1 MDQIYERTDLLPS
14 GIPLAVLL
22 TMAVAAIGLWF
33 AARRFSVRHAA
44 VIPFWAEVVARVITA
59 SIALWTIFQALA
71 RGIDFACRWPLWSYA
86 FIGGAAI
93 EAASF
98 AYRHEQGAVPPRIAR
113 ALPVLR
119 CAAVALALLLLLQPQ
134 VTRTVTR
141 HIVRKVA
148 VLVDD
153 SDSMRFPDELWTSSE
168 KLAVATHFGI
178 GDANDRPLPAIAS
191 LREWRDSFC
200 GDFRSLA
207 PTNQLPK
214 ETTRA
219 IRDGAA
225 VLRELQ
231 RQNDAFLKSC
241 EGGNE
246 VLANLQRLLRDEAI
260 PACDGLLKASRAK
273 SAGEQDFTRLSNSLA
288 ALDELLPVARE
299 TADGLFWDKLS
310 DERRA
315 EIDACC
321 VTQRLAIAESLL
333 LSAPRRTISL
343 GQKSLLD
350 ALASRY
356 DVSVYRMGAGIER
369 ISEDLRFDAVG
380 NAGPIASP
388 DVAGAVTTN
397 IAENALCTATN
408 DVRCSAT
415 DYTAALEQVTRDIP
429 SDQLAGVL
437 MLTDGRHNG
446 TASLDPIARLLGL
459 QDAPVST
466 ILVGGSQMP
475 CDLSLADVSVPESV
489 YLGDNVRARAMVR
502 ATHANG
508 RKIAVRLKLGDEVV
522 DESELQVNSDDWRRE
537 VRLSHMPTNLVG
549 LAEAGDASES
559 STNEVQVAAVADNEE
574 AISYKLEVSFAD
586 AGQNGAGEQ
595 KQDGEDSAREL
606 FADNNEWNFD
616 VAVSDDRTAVLLVD
630 SRPRWEFR
638 YLRNLFYGRD
648 KSIHLQY
655 LLTEPDT
662 IGGVTMEESLPPA
675 SAARPFGEA
684 EAGALPVDAEEWRK
698 FDVIIIGDVDGSVI
712 TPEAISNIRECVS
725 ERGAL
730 LVVIAGP
737 RSMPHA
743 FDDADFADLL
753 PVTWTLSS
761 EAAWAPP
768 EESYRVTLT
777 PAGRFH
783 PVMQQS
789 ASVLESEAVWNGLQ
803 EMRWRFQGLGVKPDA
818 EVLAFATATGATD
831 DFSDITTDDVAQ
843 RLDAE
848 KARRARDALVVAR
861 NYGRGKVLVMNFDQ
875 TWRMRYLA
883 GDRLH
888 HRFWGQVVR
897 WGIGEKLRAGNGG
910 LRVGTDRLTYSPGD
924 IPQVFG
930 RITDEHFQ
938 PVNDAHPVARLFAP
952 DGTLVHET
960 PLVVREDAQGLY
972 EGAFPQLATNGVYK
986 VELRQDAA
994 DDAQCVRTL
1003 LMSVVMRRPA
1013 ERAEVS
1019 ASREAPELLARWTGG
1034 KVVDPS
1040 AAASLAE
1047 SFGEGRRDVE
1057 EKVSEPL
1064 WNHPAWFVVLLL
1076 LLASEWILRKRGG
1089 LA

>member
-1 MDQIYERTDLLPS
+1 MEQICERTDLLPP
-14 GIPLAVLL
+14 GIPLAVLVA
-22 TMAVAAIGLWF
+22 MALAAVGLWF
-33 AARRFSVRHAA
+33 AARRFSSRHAS
-44 VIPFWAEVVARVITA
+44 VIPFWAVVVARVIAAT
-59 SIALWTIFQALA
+59 IALWTIFQALA
-71 RGIDFACRWPLWSYA
+71 RDIDFACRWPLWAYA

-98 AYRHEQGAVPPRIAR
+98 AYRHEQGAVPPRTAR
-113 ALPVLR
+113 ALPILR
-119 CAAVALALLLLLQPQ
+119 CTVIALALLLLLQPQ
-134 VTRTVTR
+134 VAHTVTR

-153 SDSMRFPDELWTSSE
+153 SDSMRFPDELWTASE
-168 KLAVATHFGI
+168 KLALATHFGI
-178 GDANDRPLPAIAS
+178 GDSNDQPLAAIAPY
-191 LREWRDSFC
+191 RDWRDSFRRE
-200 GDFRSLA
+200 FHPLA

-214 ETTRA
+214 ELTRS
-219 IRDGAA
+219 IRECASA
-225 VLRELQ
+225 LRELQ
-231 RQNDAFLKSC
+231 GQNDALLKAC

-246 VLANLQRLLRDEAI
+246 VLSNLQRLLRDEAV

-273 SAGEQDFTRLSNSLA
+273 SAGEQDFTRLANSLE
-288 ALDELLPVARE
+288 ALDKLLPVARE
-299 TADGLFWDKLS
+299 TACDLFWDKLP
-310 DERRA
+310 EVRRA

-333 LSAPRRTISL
+333 LSAPRRTFSI
-343 GQKSLLD
+343 GQKPLLD

-356 DVSVYRMGAGIER
+356 DVAVYRMGAGIVR
-369 ISEDLRFDAVG
+369 ISESA
-380 NAGPIASP
+380 A
-388 DVAGAVTTN
+388 TN
-397 IAENALCTATN
+397 IAEIVDGGLHDTTN
-408 DVRCSAT
+408 DVHCAAT
-415 DYTAALEQVTRDIP
+415 DFAAALEQVTREIP

-446 TASLDPIARLLGL
+446 IAALDPIARLLGL
-459 QDAPVST
+459 QEAPIST
-466 ILVGGSQMP
+466 ILVGGSRIP

-489 YLGDNVRARAMVR
+489 YLGDNVRARAVVR
-502 ATHANG
+502 ATRANG
-508 RKIAVRLKLGDEVV
+508 RKISVRLKLGDEVV

-549 LAEAGDASES
+549 LAGSGDASVAA
-559 STNEVQVAAVADNEE
+559 TNGTDAVADSAVAAVVDNEE
-574 AISYKLEVSFAD
+574 AISYRLEVAFAD
-586 AGQNGAGEQ
+586 DAADGAGEQ
-595 KQDGEDSAREL
+595 SQEGDDGGREL
-606 FADNNEWNFD
+606 FDDNNQWDFD

-662 IGGVTMEESLPPA
+662 IGGVTLEEPLPPA
-675 SAARPFGEA
+675 SASRPFGEA
-684 EAGALPVDAEEWRK
+684 EAGALPADTGEWRK
-698 FDVIIIGDVDGSVI
+698 FDVIILGDVDESVV
-712 TPEAISNIRECVS
+712 TPEVVASIRECVA

-743 FDDADFADLL
+743 FGNAGFADLL
-753 PVTWTLSS
+753 PVTWTPTAD
-761 EAAWAPP
+761 AAWVPP
-768 EESYRVTLT
+768 EESYHVTLT

-783 PVMQQS
+783 AVMQQA
-789 ASVLESEAVWNGLQ
+789 ASVIESESVWDGLQ
-803 EMRWRFQGLGVKPDA
+803 EMRWRFQGQGVKPDA
-818 EVLAFATATGATD
+818 EVLAFATASGAPD
-831 DFSDITTDDVAQ
+831 DFSDITAEDVAE

-848 KARRARDALVVAR
+848 KARRSRDALIVAR
-861 NYGRGKVLVMNFDQ
+861 NYGRGKVLMMNFDQ

-897 WGIGEKLRAGNGG
+897 WGIGEKLRAGDAG

-924 IPQVFG
+924 APQVFG
-930 RITDEHFQ
+930 RITDEGFQ

-960 PLVVREDAQGLY
+960 PLTLREDAQGIY
-972 EGAFPQLATNGVYK
+972 EGSFPQLATNGVYK
-986 VELRQDAA
+986 VELRR
-994 DDAQCVRTL
+994 DDSEGAQSVRTL
-1003 LMSVVMRRPA
+1003 LMSVSASRPA

-1019 ASREAPELLARWTGG
+1019 ASREAPGLLARWTGG

-1040 AAASLAE
+1040 EAASMADA
-1047 SFGEGRRDVE
+1047 FGEGRRDIE
-1057 EKVSEPL
+1057 ETISEPL
-1064 WNHPAWFVVLLL
+1064 WNHPAWFILLLL
-1076 LLASEWILRKRGG
+1076 LLATEWILRKRAG